1 MSDKPNL
8 MRDIRVYKVVVNIG
22 VGEAGERLVKAEKV
36 LRMLTGHKPVRTQSR
51 MTNRDFNIRKHMPL
65 GVKVTLRGDEAVD
78 FVKRALWTKEYRI
91 AAYSFDPE
99 GNFSFGVKD
108 HTSFEGM
115 KYDPEIGVFGMDI
128 SVVLRRRGYRIAER
142 RKERRKLPEKQRIT
156 KEEGIEFA
164 EKMFNATIIREV
176 S

>member
-1 MSDKPNL
+1 MSDKPNP
-8 MRDIRVYKVVVNIG
+8 MRDINVYKVVVNIG

-36 LRMLTGHKPVRTQSR
+36 LQMLTGQKPVRTQSR

-65 GVKVTLRGDEAVD
+65 GVKVTLRGEKAVD

-91 AAYSFDPE
+91 AEYSFDPE
-99 GNFSFGVKD
+99 GNFSFGIKD
-108 HTSFEGM
+108 HTSFEGV

-128 SVVLRRRGYRIAER
+128 SVVLRRSGYRISQR
-142 RKERRKLPEKQRIT
+142 RMQNRKIPARHRISR
-156 KEEGIEFA
+156 EEGIDFA
-164 EKMFNATIIREV
+164 QKEFNAVIIREV